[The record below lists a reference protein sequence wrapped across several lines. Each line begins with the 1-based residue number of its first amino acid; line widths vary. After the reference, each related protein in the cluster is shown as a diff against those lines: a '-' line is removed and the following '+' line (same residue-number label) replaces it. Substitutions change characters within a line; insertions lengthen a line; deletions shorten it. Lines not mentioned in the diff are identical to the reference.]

1 MKLLNWLEIDYKII
15 DKKVITEHL
24 VSVNLGLSDVEIVVK
39 SYEWE
44 DEKAVV
50 QNAVSQFVRQAYP
63 KIDKEIKTIED
74 KIYAEQNSPKE
85 SEEEKQADRTKL
97 EEARDAWFKYFVN
110 ITTEDNA
117 KHAVIHDIDVA
128 IATMLEF
135 DAERNDFCTKS
146 LEHANKYAEIF
157 NTDGEESAIKYKL
170 SLDIKE

>member
-128 IATMLEF
+128 IATMLEYNSERWDNAF
-135 DAERNDFCTKS
+135 YTKEEAE
-146 LEHANKYAEIF
+146 KYASTF
-157 NTDGEESAIKYKL
+157 
-170 SLDIKE
+170 

>member
-63 KIDKEIKTIED
+63 KIDNEIKAIED
-74 KIYAEQNSPKE
+74 QIYAEQNSPKE
-85 SEEEKQADRTKL
+85 SEEEKQADRTEL
-97 EEARDAWFKYFVN
+97 EKARDAWFKYFVN
-110 ITTEDNA
+110 ITTEDGA

-128 IATMLEF
+128 IATMLEYDKPRWDEAF
-135 DAERNDFCTKS
+135 YTKEEAE
-146 LEHANKYAEIF
+146 KY
-157 NTDGEESAIKYKL
+157 
-170 SLDIKE
+170 IKEFN